1 MALTHWFNI
10 TFNDNTSNKKL
21 FFKLKFLYVDN
32 TFLKEEFLNFTQEK
46 HDLLTEQR
54 KNKQIF
60 FAELFKKFNFEYEII
75 NLENIINIPRF
86 NLIIS
91 QENEEKSENFLVEKE
106 KLKKT
111 NFDLIEKYLKIYNN
125 ISKSGSFENDFNKI
139 LTKNLILFYS
149 KISGFNKIIFGNNGQ
164 SLVAN
169 IFTSIIKGRGFT
181 TREEISYVDSRYFNG
196 NPLILRPL
204 KDFLDKEILLFNY
217 MHRIEA
223 LQDTLEIDFVRFNQK
238 NSTPFKGNT
247 NNLVESFF
255 DNLQNRM
262 PSTITSVLG
271 SADKL
276 KEQKDNKE
284 LKNNFKTCEFC
295 LSYIDEV
302 YNILEIGS
310 LDSVNN
316 E

>member
-1 MALTHWFNI
+1 
-10 TFNDNTSNKKL
+10 
-21 FFKLKFLYVDN
+21 
-32 TFLKEEFLNFTQEK
+32 
-46 HDLLTEQR
+46 
-54 KNKQIF
+54 
-60 FAELFKKFNFEYEII
+60 
-75 NLENIINIPRF
+75 
-86 NLIIS
+86 
-91 QENEEKSENFLVEKE
+91 
-106 KLKKT
+106 
-111 NFDLIEKYLKIYNN
+111 
-125 ISKSGSFENDFNKI
+125 
-139 LTKNLILFYS
+139 
-149 KISGFNKIIFGNNGQ
+149 
-164 SLVAN
+164 
-169 IFTSIIKGRGFT
+169 
-181 TREEISYVDSRYFNG
+181 
-196 NPLILRPL
+196 
-204 KDFLDKEILLFNY
+204 